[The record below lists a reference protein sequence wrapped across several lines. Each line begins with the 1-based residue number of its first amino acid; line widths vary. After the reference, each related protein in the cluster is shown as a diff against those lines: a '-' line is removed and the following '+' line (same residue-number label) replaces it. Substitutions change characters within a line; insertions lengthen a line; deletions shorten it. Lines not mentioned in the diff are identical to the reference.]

1 MQTQPEQND
10 PKAPYEKNLNASK
23 IRENSKLRL
32 RKDKLALIQKERRYQ
47 TFKESTIND
56 EKYKINP
63 QEIESLIDSSFLS
76 TYNLSQNKIEFLL
89 QLLSSQSS
97 QQNLSNINYNK
108 FIACQLS
115 LFSSTLKNDDIS
127 FLNTVDSIFTLSSVT
142 NIISM
147 LCQNNQ

>member
-47 TFKESTIND
+47 SFKESTIND

-89 QLLSSQSS
+89 QL
-97 QQNLSNINYNK
+97 Y
-108 FIACQLS
+108 
-115 LFSSTLKNDDIS
+115 LKKIE
-127 FLNTVDSIFTLSSVT
+127 LK
-142 NIISM
+142 
-147 LCQNNQ
+147 